1 MWSVLCL
8 ALIGCGNVV
17 DSSSINTPAATSIIS
32 TPSNPT
38 PTLLITTN
46 ETIATNTTENLP
58 DFTFTP
64 VIAPTPTPPHTIRH
78 TAIPNNNTPTHTN
91 TSAKP
96 TLAVT
101 TSVPTFIAGN
111 TPDSEEQKFLQLL
124 NDYRRSNGVEP
135 LVFDQHLFSSASWLA
150 EDMAAKN
157 YISHTDS
164 LKRTIP
170 QRIQA
175 FGYPSPRVGENIAG
189 GFELAQDNL
198 NIWQSDQIHK
208 DNLLGK
214 YYKKAGVGRYYMA
227 NSLNHWYWVLDL
239 GG

>member
-1 MWSVLCL
+1 M
-8 ALIGCGNVV
+8 
-17 DSSSINTPAATSIIS
+17 
-32 TPSNPT
+32 
-38 PTLLITTN
+38 
-46 ETIATNTTENLP
+46 
-58 DFTFTP
+58 
-64 VIAPTPTPPHTIRH
+64 
-78 TAIPNNNTPTHTN
+78 
-91 TSAKP
+91 P
-96 TLAVT
+96 TLAVNT
-101 TSVPTFIAGN
+101 PALTFIAGN
-111 TPDSEEQKFLQLL
+111 APDSEEQKFLQLL

-150 EDMAAKN
+150 EDMAANN

-164 LKRTIP
+164 LRRTIP

-175 FGYPSPRVGENIAG
+175 FGYPGPRVGENIAG

-214 YYKKAGVGRYYMA
+214 YYKKVGVGRYYMA